1 MENNNLRILGYVSL
15 PISVYF
21 GYYYFFKK
29 DKPET
34 KSLYELKDKL
44 NNLNDNLTT
53 YHENMKIINIK
64 LNNITESI
72 DRTNQKIKNLENKSE
87 NENISYFNNL
97 EETNKIIIESEKN
110 LVTEF

>member
-1 MENNNLRILGYVSL
+1 MENNKLRILGYVSL
-15 PISVYF
+15 PISFYF

-29 DKPET
+29 DKPEQ
-34 KSLYELKDKL
+34 KSLINLKSKL
-44 NNLNDNLTT
+44 NNLSNNLTT
-53 YHENMKIINIK
+53 YHENMKIINNK
-64 LNNITESI
+64 LNNIADNI
-72 DRTNQKIKNLENKSE
+72 DKTNQKIKILENKSE